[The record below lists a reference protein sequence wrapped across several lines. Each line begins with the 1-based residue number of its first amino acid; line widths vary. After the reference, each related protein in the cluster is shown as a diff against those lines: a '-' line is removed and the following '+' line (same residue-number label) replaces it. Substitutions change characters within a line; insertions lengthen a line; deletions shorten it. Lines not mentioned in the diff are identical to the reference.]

1 MSLSPMTD
9 GGYLAVKTPSSP
21 TNSDDA
27 TLHSRSGSFIEPA
40 NRFRSNSTNTYVER
54 SDFELEPPEEALKAD
69 KGNENDFLVPNNPF
83 AFTPGQLNKQ
93 LNPKS
98 LSAFKALGGLQG
110 LAKGLRTSI
119 TAGLS
124 VDEVHL
130 DGQVTFA
137 EAVGSDGKKFDEVS
151 LDRQDIEA
159 SREVAGQFED
169 RLRVFKDNRLPER
182 KPNGIWVLI
191 WRTYNDKI
199 LILLTA
205 AAIIS
210 LSLGLY
216 ETFSGGSSVDWV
228 EGVAICVAI
237 IIVVTVGALNDYQ
250 KERQF
255 IRLNK
260 RVSLVASRQPQANG
274 LAER

>member
-1 MSLSPMTD
+1 M
-9 GGYLAVKTPSSP
+9 LAVQPPPSP
-21 TNSDDA
+21 TASSFGGD
-27 TLHSRSGSFIEPA
+27 TLRSRSGSFQSVDPTF
-40 NRFRSNSTNTYVER
+40 RTRSNSTQTVVGT
-54 SDFELEPPEEALKAD
+54 STFEESAEDALRPD
-69 KGNENDFLVPNNPF
+69 RGNEKDFDVSNNPF
-83 AFTPGQLNKQ
+83 AFSPGQLNKL

-137 EAVGSDGKKFDEVS
+137 EAVGSDGKNFDEVS

-159 SREVAGQFED
+159 SRVVAGQFED

-255 IRLNK
+255 IILNK
-260 RVSLVASRQPQANG
+260 RVSLAASRQHQANS